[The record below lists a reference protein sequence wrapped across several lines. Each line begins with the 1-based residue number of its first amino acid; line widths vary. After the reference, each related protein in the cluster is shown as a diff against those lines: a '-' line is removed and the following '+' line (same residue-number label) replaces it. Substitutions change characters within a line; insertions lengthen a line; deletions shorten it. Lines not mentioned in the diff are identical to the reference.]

1 MVLEVFGRDE
11 ISQWDVNRMEW
22 IRVLGV
28 VF

>member
-11 ISQWDVNRMEW
+11 ISQWDVNCMEW